1 MNGSGT
7 PVAGKNE
14 HVTDIFKNAWKPI
27 ENVMPTAK
35 SFPYISGQRDAIIK
49 PLWIKVQNK
58 PITKTQPTKPNS
70 SPITE

>member
-49 PLWIKVQNK
+49 PLSQLLKHSLQNL
-58 PITKTQPTKPNS
+58 TLHQ
-70 SPITE
+70 